1 MKQNTTN
8 KPLVVMVP
16 FLKKW
21 WVQLAQAHG
30 QVLMYWTEATA
41 SMGIK
46 VIKEIQLAQ
55 EAMKPTSEPW
65 LYWANLLIPPDSGN
79 MVPSSI

>member
-1 MKQNTTN
+1 
-8 KPLVVMVP
+8 
-16 FLKKW
+16 
-21 WVQLAQAHG
+21 
-30 QVLMYWTEATA
+30 
-41 SMGIK
+41 MGIK